1 MSINDAPKFTVKKL
15 FLFQRLVLSFNEI
28 KESGANA
35 IAYAVADKPAL
46 EKLDLDGRS
55 TVNAGPSPLVRTLHS
70 YSY

>member
-1 MSINDAPKFTVKKL
+1 MFSL
-15 FLFQRLVLSFNEI
+15 QRLVLSFNEI

-55 TVNAGPSPLVRTLHS
+55 MVNAGQGFMQDKIIASHTCFGGHMDVTC
-70 YSY
+70 

>member
-1 MSINDAPKFTVKKL
+1 MKL
-15 FLFQRLVLSFNEI
+15 TENNMFLSQLLVLSFNEI

-55 TVNAGPSPLVRTLHS
+55 MVNAGPSQLVGTLHS
-70 YSY
+70 YSC